1 MNHKRYIAVLF
12 TLTIVAGAAA
22 GYGYAGGYTTA
33 GLLLTAATLS
43 LSVYVAGIVNKFYR
57 DVENFAEAARYR
69 DFSKQYA
76 ERTGWQSNKLYR
88 YFNDISRVFSSLSRE
103 KEIQQ
108 QYLRTMMEEIDTGI
122 LAYDKDTGDILWM
135 NDAFKT
141 MFGIP
146 EINHIAWLQTR
157 RELLYRELAGIPAGQ
172 NRLITVTIKNHAVR
186 TLVNVRLFRTSDKT
200 CRMIAFHNISA
211 TMEEIEANAWK
222 GLLSVMTHEIMNSI
236 APVASL
242 ADTLKK
248 RMNDLRRREQTETP
262 THEMEDIALA
272 MDTIHRRSEGLL
284 RFADN
289 YRNLSQTVVP
299 DFRPT
304 NIPEMLYAIYRLMQ
318 PSLQQKK
325 IILEIRADH
334 PRLTAPFDR
343 NLIEQVLINFI
354 TNAATAVR
362 EKDAPCI
369 VLSAGMAGDT
379 HTYIT
384 VADNGCGISPDVRDK
399 MFIPFFSTKKNGT
412 GIGLSLSREIVK
424 LHNGKLYVQ
433 SKENAGS
440 AFTILIPA
448 AREA

>member
-1 MNHKRYIAVLF
+1 
-12 TLTIVAGAAA
+12 LTIFAGAAA
-22 GYGYAGGYTTA
+22 GYGYAAGYTTV
-33 GLLLTAATLS
+33 GLLLTVATLWA
-43 LSVYVAGIVNKFYR
+43 SVYVAGVVNKFYR
-57 DVENFAEAARYR
+57 DVEHFAEAARYR

-76 ERTGWQSNKLYR
+76 ERTGWRGNKFYR
-88 YFNDISRVFSSLSRE
+88 YFNDISRVFRSLSRE
-103 KEIQQ
+103 KEMQQ

-122 LAYDKDTGDILWM
+122 LAYDRDSGDILWM
-135 NDAFKT
+135 NEAFKT

-146 EINHIAWLQTR
+146 EINHVAWLQTR
-157 RELLYRELAGIPAGQ
+157 RETLYRELSGIPVGQ
-172 NRLITVTIKNHAVR
+172 NRLITVTINNHAVR
-186 TLVNVRLFRTSDKT
+186 TLVNVRLFRTTDKT

-248 RMNDLRRREQTETP
+248 RMEDLHRWEQAAP
-262 THEMEDIALA
+262 PFPEMEDMTLAL
-272 MDTIHRRSEGLL
+272 DTIHRRSEGLL

-304 NIPEMLYAIYRLMQ
+304 NVMEMLYAIYRLMQ

-325 IILEIRADH
+325 IVLEVRTDH
-334 PRLTAPFDR
+334 PRLTVPLDR

-354 TNAATAVR
+354 TNATSAVS
-362 EKDAPCI
+362 EKDAPHI
-369 VLSAGMAGDT
+369 VLSAGMADDA
-379 HTYIT
+379 HIYIT

-433 SKENAGS
+433 SKETAGS
-440 AFTILIPA
+440 AFTILMPA
-448 AREA
+448 AGATLAAP